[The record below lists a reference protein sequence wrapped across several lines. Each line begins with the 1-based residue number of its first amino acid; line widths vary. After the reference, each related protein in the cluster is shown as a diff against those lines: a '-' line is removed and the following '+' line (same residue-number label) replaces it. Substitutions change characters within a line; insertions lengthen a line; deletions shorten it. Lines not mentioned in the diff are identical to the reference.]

1 MRILNGCLSILVAF
15 MLASVTR
22 SASAAS
28 IRVAPDEKDRRVD
41 ILVDGKPFTSYI
53 FPTTL
58 KKPVLFPLRT
68 AKGTIITRGFPPGPG
83 ERTDHPHHVGLWF
96 NYANVDGIDFWNN
109 SDAIPPERRNKMG
122 TIEHRRIVGSKSGKD
137 KGELEVEADWNGP
150 DGKPMLHEHTLYV
163 FRGGPAMR
171 SIDRITTLTAVD
183 HKVTF
188 TDEKD
193 GLLGMRVVRSLEL
206 PGQKTETFT
215 DASGHATTVGQ
226 AGDHIATGDYLTSEG
241 KRGDAAWGTRGR
253 WCELSGTVNQ
263 EPVTILVL
271 DHPGNPG
278 APTYWHARGYGLFA
292 ANPLGQKA
300 FSDGKEELN
309 FALAPKQSATFRHRI
324 LIISGGGSSD
334 RAEKEYQDFVA
345 AYR

>member
-1 MRILNGCLSILVAF
+1 

-122 TIEHRRIVGSKSGKD
+122 TIEHRRIVATKSGKD

-150 DGKPMLHEHTLYV
+150 DGKPMLHERTLYV
-163 FRGGPAMR
+163 FRGGPEVR
-171 SIDRITTLTAVD
+171 SIDRVTTLTAVD

-188 TDEKD
+188 IDEKD

-215 DASGHATTVGQ
+215 DASGHATTVGK
-226 AGDHIATGDYLTSEG
+226 ADNNAATGDYLTSEG

-253 WCELSGTVNQ
+253 WCELSGRVNQ

-292 ANPLGQKA
+292 VNPLGQKA
-300 FSDGKEELN
+300 FSNGKEELN
-309 FALAPKQSATFRHRI
+309 FALAPKQSATFRHRV
-324 LIISGGGSSD
+324 LIISGAGSAD
-334 RAEKEYQDFVA
+334 RAEKEYRDFVA

>member
-1 MRILNGCLSILVAF
+1 MRILTGLLHLLVISALLLSV
-15 MLASVTR
+15 SR
-22 SASAAS
+22 SARAAS
-28 IRVAPDEKDRRVD
+28 IRVTPDEKNRRVD
-41 ILVDGKPFTSYI
+41 ILVDGQPFTSYI
-53 FPTTL
+53 FPTSL

-122 TIEHRRIVGSKSGKD
+122 TIEHRRIVAAKSGKD

-150 DGKPMLHEHTLYV
+150 DGKPMLREHTLFV
-163 FRGGPAMR
+163 FRGGPDVR
-171 SIDRITTLTAVD
+171 TIDRITTLTAVD

-188 TDEKD
+188 IDEKD
-193 GLLGMRVVRSLEL
+193 GLLGIRVVRNLEL
-206 PGQKTETFT
+206 LGQKTETFT
-215 DASGHATTVGQ
+215 DASGHATTVKAEDTG
-226 AGDHIATGDYLTSEG
+226 ATGDYLTSEG

-253 WCELSGTVNQ
+253 WCELSGRVNQ

-300 FSDGKEELN
+300 FSNGKEELN
-309 FALAPKQSATFRHRI
+309 FSLAPKQSATFRHRI
-324 LIISGGGSSD
+324 LIISGAGSTD
-334 RAEKEYQDFVA
+334 RAEKEYQDFAA
-345 AYR
+345 AYH